1 MPGAIKYVKDETGQ
15 KTSVLVPVKVWDDLN
30 SNYKKLRK
38 KLKAISDI
46 HQALNEVH
54 QARKS
59 GKKLQ
64 TLKAFLSENNS

>member
-1 MPGAIKYVKDETGQ
+1 MPSAIKYIKDVRGQ

-38 KLKAISDI
+38 KLKAINDI

-54 QARKS
+54 QARKTC
-59 GKKLQ
+59 KKLQ
-64 TLKAFLSENNS
+64 TLKAFLSENYG